1 MNAFFDTN
9 IFVYSV
15 SKAPT
20 DIRKRELEISLISE
34 SEVNL
39 WDAAILAAAQELD
52 CDTLYTEDLN
62 HGQIYGTVR
71 VVNPF
76 L

>member
-20 DIRKRELEISLISE
+20 DKRKRELAISLISE

-52 CDTLYTEDLN
+52 CDTVYTEDLN